1 MPDNSLAIVILHY
14 GKPELTQRLAQQL
27 EADVQASPG
36 VEIPVRVLD
45 NAAPQPYPGAWLRL
59 DENFFWAGAF
69 EWTMQRLSQEG
80 FERVWFLN
88 NDLYFVSKPPV
99 IAAALGRLR
108 RMEQTL
114 GRVGI
119 YAPSVTASPYHPQ
132 MAQRPGAQ
140 FRRVNLLD
148 GIAPLVH
155 LDAWREV
162 GGLDFG
168 ENSFGYGVDLGFSA
182 RVAQAGWALA
192 VDHQVCVRHVYH
204 STARTVEDFMDTAAR
219 AEAEFLA
226 GRFGPDWRGVL
237 DVLKNDFTDYETF

>member
-1 MPDNSLAIVILHY
+1 MPDNALAIVILHY
-14 GKPELTQRLAQQL
+14 GKPELTARLVRQL
-27 EADVQASPG
+27 EADVQAMPG
-36 VEIPVRVLD
+36 ADIPLWVLD

-59 DENFFWAGAF
+59 DENLYWAGAF

-80 FERVWFLN
+80 FQRVWFLN

-99 IAAALGRLR
+99 VAAALGRLA

-132 MAQRPGAQ
+132 MEQRPGAQ

-155 LDAWREV
+155 LEAWRAA

-168 ENSFGYGVDLGFSA
+168 ENRFGYGVDLDFSA
-182 RVAQAGWALA
+182 RVAKAGWALA
-192 VDHQVCVRHVYH
+192 VDHQLCVRHIYH
-204 STARTVEDFMDTAAR
+204 STARTVDGFMDAAAH
-219 AEAEFLA
+219 AEAAFLA
-226 GRFGPDWRGVL
+226 ERFGLDWRNVL
-237 DVLKNDFTDYETF
+237 ETLKNDFTDYETF